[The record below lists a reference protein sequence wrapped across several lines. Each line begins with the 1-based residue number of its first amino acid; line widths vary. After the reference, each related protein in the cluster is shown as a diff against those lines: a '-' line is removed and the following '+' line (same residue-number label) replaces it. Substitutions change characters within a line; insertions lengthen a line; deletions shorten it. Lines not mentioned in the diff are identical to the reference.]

1 MEAQAAANAFRVL
14 AKQFETMTRLGEFI
28 QELGDLEN
36 RRNELERATEAAR
49 ADAEEADV
57 ERMVSE
63 EALKLADLKVVEA
76 MTRAERIGPD
86 ALAEATRV
94 RHAADE
100 YAAAV
105 RKQAEVDQR
114 NQRDALALER
124 HEHAQVVARLTG
136 EVEALEVSRDTIAAE
151 IEALRKRIGG

>member
-1 MEAQAAANAFRVL
+1 MEAQAAAKAFRVL

-36 RRNELERATEAAR
+36 RRNELERAAVKAGEDADVAEAER
-49 ADAEEADV
+49 NISEGLLADAD
-57 ERMVSE
+57 
-63 EALKLADLKVVEA
+63 KKVVDA
-76 MTRAERIGPD
+76 LARAERIVPD
-86 ALAEATRV
+86 AQAEATRI

-124 HEHAQVVARLTG
+124 HNHAQEVARLTG